1 MSWRRIVLARV
12 RARLHPDEHGFTM
25 VEAMIAIL
33 ISGLLIGGIATM
45 QSTTLNLIRNNRHRS
60 VAANLAASE
69 MDTVRSTPFTS
80 LPLGQVQ
87 FTKVVG
93 RAPHTI
99 AYTIVRESEWIASES
114 TAGACDAPQGSEPAY
129 LRIVV
134 RVTWPHMSGV
144 QPVVSDTIVTPP
156 VGTYDSTTGHLAV
169 KVLDRDGGPQA
180 GVPVSIAGAENLSQT
195 TSSEG
200 CVFFAFLTP
209 GAYSTTLSRSGYV
222 SDQGEPAPSQSAT
235 VITSA
240 TTSLLFLY
248 DQSSVLNL
256 TLIGKDASSAAP
268 LGVPVTLGNTHIL
281 PAGIKLVPGSGSPR
295 TILDLFP
302 YADGYEAWAG
312 GCSDADPA
320 FHSAGRSPPI
330 AVEPGQTSTGVVA
343 MPEIRVTV
351 QDDTGTPLPGRQVD
365 AVHAPDTGCPSGE
378 SYAIG
383 QTDALGEITFALPY
397 GTWQIE
403 VDDVVMG
410 VAILTPTDPLGPLVM
425 SVTQ

>member
-1 MSWRRIVLARV
+1 
-12 RARLHPDEHGFTM
+12 
-25 VEAMIAIL
+25 
-33 ISGLLIGGIATM
+33 
-45 QSTTLNLIRNNRHRS
+45 
-60 VAANLAASE
+60 

-93 RAPHTI
+93 RAPYTI
-99 AYTIVRESEWIASES
+99 PYTIVRESEWIASES

-156 VGTYDSTTGHLAV
+156 VGTYDSITGHLAV

-180 GVPVSIAGAENLSQT
+180 GVPVSIAGAENQSQT

-209 GAYSTTLSRSGYV
+209 GAYSTTLSKSGYV

-268 LGVPVTLGNTHIL
+268 TDVPVMLGNTHIL

-320 FHSAGRSPPI
+320 FYGAGRSPPI

-351 QDDTGTPLPGRQVD
+351 KDGTGTPLPGRQVD

-403 VDDVVMG
+403 VDDAVMG
-410 VAILTPTDPLGPLVM
+410 VAILTPTDPPGPLVM